1 MEDAARRH
9 EGKKTRGVCGVCGVT
24 VRRLTN
30 LVTQVTSNNRLEWLV
45 VASIL
50 ALLAVAFAIGWIRID
65 LPKIP

>member
-9 EGKKTRGVCGVCGVT
+9 EGKKTRGVCGVT

>member
-1 MEDAARRH
+1 M
-9 EGKKTRGVCGVCGVT
+9 CGVT

-50 ALLAVAFAIGWIRID
+50 ALLALAVALGWIRVELSTIT
-65 LPKIP
+65 

>member
-1 MEDAARRH
+1 
-9 EGKKTRGVCGVCGVT
+9 VCGVT

-50 ALLAVAFAIGWIRID
+50 ALLAVAFAIGWIHVE